1 MSSEKGKCYKNIGEV
16 LDVLKC
22 LNNEKRLM
30 IVCRILSQG
39 EQNVGELVEFIG
51 LSPSALSQHLAVL
64 RESQIVKTRKTQ
76 QTVYY
81 SIADSK
87 VKKLVDTM
95 HKLYC

>member
-1 MSSEKGKCYKNIGEV
+1 MSTKKPECYRNIGEV

-22 LNNEKRLM
+22 LNNEKRLL
-30 IVCRILSQG
+30 IVCRIISVG
-39 EQNVGELVEFIG
+39 EQNVGELVDFIG

-64 RESQIVKTRKTQ
+64 REAKIVKTRKTQ

-87 VKKLVDTM
+87 VKQLVDTL